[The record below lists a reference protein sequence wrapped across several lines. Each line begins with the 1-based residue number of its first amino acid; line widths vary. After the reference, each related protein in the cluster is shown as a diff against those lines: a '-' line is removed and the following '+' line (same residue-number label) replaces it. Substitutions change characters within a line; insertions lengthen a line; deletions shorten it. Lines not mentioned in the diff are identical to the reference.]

1 MAYEGKPITFTE
13 THRMVAMVVFN
24 AMTLFVAVLYLG
36 GGFLRATVLAG
47 FALIATSIGFGR
59 RWIFR
64 AGLVAAA
71 LAIAVS
77 FGFPAPNEWA
87 GLFNESRSMAAAMMQ
102 GPSRS
107 Y

>member
-1 MAYEGKPITFTE
+1 MAYEDEPITFTE
-13 THRMVAMVVFN
+13 THRMAAMVVFN
-24 AMTLFVAVLYLG
+24 AVTLFVSVLYLG
-36 GGFLRATVLAG
+36 GGFLRAIVLAV

-71 LAIAVS
+71 LAIVVS
-77 FGFPAPNEWA
+77 FGFPAPAEWA
-87 GLFNESRSMAAAMMQ
+87 GLFNESRSVVAAMMQ